1 MNHSYRK
8 EEYENAVED
17 SRIEIQMRNVALMS
31 KRNPKDENLAVE
43 DRKMTKQFL
52 KDLGDYK

>member
-1 MNHSYRK
+1 MCF
-8 EEYENAVED
+8 
-17 SRIEIQMRNVALMS
+17 QMRNVALMS

-52 KDLGDYK
+52 KEKKKDKSCNNS